1 MRRTGWNNLR
11 VEVYA
16 SGTTRIT
23 DPGNELG
30 RAENIR
36 FATGFPSG
44 LYLEGECFVPRKT
57 LRYWQVKGGRRIVIR
72 NGQKLVY
79 EGKIA
84 SEGFEVGE
92 NTEGAPVEAVGYW
105 SGALMERRLRKRW
118 SDQRLDDWAWAY
130 QTAASGA
137 ELCSLDRNYRMRFTP
152 KAEAW
157 TSGDYAA
164 VRYTMPTGQT
174 VKKIDYDYDLQEGG
188 QAWEIAIHNVGTS
201 TDVVSVTSTGSAAS
215 QSHTLATPSQSIEL
229 RFYARANQT
238 PTSDGTYYG
247 EFSNITV
254 YSETSQVNME
264 EICIDAVGTLS
275 SELNSATTLIT
286 AAGTELDLTPFME
299 DDWAMWADV
308 LARAVERGDGAYN
321 PWAVQ
326 VVGSESI
333 ASPDGK
339 PILKLWQFPAET
351 DYDLAVRLAEQNLR
365 GRVQIVRDNLRVRNW
380 IVVGYTDANG
390 VQQYVTP
397 DDDSSLK
404 DTDSITA
411 YGQRDDVLELGES
424 TSAIA
429 LAAGQRYLAYYKDPR
444 YRVLGALTVAG
455 YVRGR
460 GKRVIPACEVTAGM
474 RLRIEDVLV
483 DAQGTGLTMLITRTQ
498 YEDNGEYLS
507 MQFGELDT
515 LLFPRMVFRHK
526 GDPDA
531 GIGLPEMGEGVGG
544 GGGGGKR
551 LNWKR
556 RVGAK
561 PGTPL
566 WDKLSR
572 MGWKEKQAY
581 LAAWRKKRKK
591 KG

>member
-11 VEVYA
+11 VEVYG
-16 SGTTRIT
+16 SGTTRIA
-23 DPGNELG
+23 DPGDELG
-30 RAENIR
+30 RAENIS
-36 FATGFPSG
+36 FSTGFPAG
-44 LYLEGECFVPRKT
+44 LYLEGECFVPRKA
-57 LRYWQVKGGRRIVIR
+57 LRTWQVRGGRRVVFR

-84 SEGFEVGE
+84 SEGFEVGDVQ
-92 NTEGAPVEAVGYW
+92 GAPLETVGYW
-105 SGALMERRLRKRW
+105 SGALMQRRLRKRW
-118 SDQRLDDWAWAY
+118 SDQRLDDWAWAW
-130 QTAASGA
+130 QTGASGA
-137 ELCSLDRNYRMRFTP
+137 EKCGIDRTYRMRFTP

-157 TSGDYAA
+157 TSGEYAA

-174 VKKIDYDYDLQEGG
+174 VKKIDYDYDLQEGA

-201 TDVVSVTSTGSAAS
+201 TDVVSVTSSGTAAS

-229 RFYARANQT
+229 RYYARANQT
-238 PTSDGTYYG
+238 PSSDGTYYG

-254 YSETSQVNME
+254 YSETSQINME

-275 SELNSATTLIT
+275 AELNSSTGLVT

-299 DDWAMWADV
+299 DDWATWADV

-326 VVGSESI
+326 VVGSESVV
-333 ASPDGK
+333 SPDGL
-339 PILKLWQFPAET
+339 PVLKLWQFPAET
-351 DYDLAVRLAEQNLR
+351 DYDLALRLSDRNLVRQ
-365 GRVQIVRDNLRVRNW
+365 VQIVRDNLRVKNW
-380 IVVGYTDANG
+380 VVVGYTDENG

-397 DDDSSLK
+397 DDDASLK
-404 DTDSITA
+404 NTDSITA
-411 YGQRDDVLELGES
+411 YGQRDEVLELGDS

-444 YRVLGALTVAG
+444 YRVRGTLVVQG
-455 YVRGR
+455 YVRGQ

-483 DAQGTGLTMLITRTQ
+483 DAQGTGLTMTITRTR
-498 YEDNGEYLS
+498 YEDAGEYLS

-515 LLFPRMVFRHK
+515 LLFPRMVWK
-526 GDPDA
+526 GKAPEDEVEA
-531 GIGLPEMGEGVGG
+531 GDGSGG
-544 GGGGGKR
+544 GGGGGRER

-556 RVGAK
+556 KVGAK
-561 PGTPL
+561 PGTAL
-566 WDKLSR
+566 WDRLSKMNWQER
-572 MGWKEKQAY
+572 EAY
-581 LAAWRKKRKK
+581 LAAWRAKRRKK
-591 KG
+591 G

>member
-1 MRRTGWNNLR
+1 LR

-23 DPGNELG
+23 DPSNELG
-30 RAENIR
+30 KADGIR
-36 FATGFPSG
+36 FVTGFPGG
-44 LYLEGECFVPRKT
+44 LYLDGECFVPRKT
-57 LRYWQVKGGRRIVIR
+57 LRYWQVKGGRRFVIR
-72 NGQKLVY
+72 NGQRMVY

-92 NTEGAPVEAVGYW
+92 KAEGAPLEAVGYW
-105 SGALMERRLRKRW
+105 SGALMERRVRKRW
-118 SDQRLDDWAWAY
+118 SDQRLDDWAWVY
-130 QTAASGA
+130 GTDASGA
-137 ELCSLDRNYRMRFTP
+137 EKCQVDRNYRLRFTP

-157 TSGDYAA
+157 TSGEY
-164 VRYTMPTGQT
+164 VYLRYTMPTGQT
-174 VKKIDYDYDLQEGG
+174 VKKIDYDYDLQEGA
-188 QAWEIAIHNVGTS
+188 QAWEIAIHNVGTA
-201 TDVVSVTSTGSAAS
+201 TDVVSVTSSGSATG

-229 RFYARANQT
+229 RFYARGNQT

-247 EFSNITV
+247 EFSNVTV
-254 YSETSQVNME
+254 YSETSQINME

-275 SELNSATTLIT
+275 SELNSSTTLIT

-299 DDWAMWADV
+299 DDWGTWADV
-308 LARAVERGDGAYN
+308 LSRAVERGDGAYN

-326 VVGSESI
+326 VVGSESVK
-333 ASPDGK
+333 SPDGL
-339 PILKLWQFPAET
+339 PVLKLWQYPVET
-351 DYDLAVRLAEQNLR
+351 DYDVAVRLTEQNVR
-365 GRVQIVRDNLRVRNW
+365 RQVQIVRDNKRVRNW
-380 IVVGYTDANG
+380 IVVGYSDEHG

-397 DDDSSLK
+397 DDDASLK
-404 DTDSITA
+404 DTTSITA

-444 YRVLGALTVAG
+444 YRVLGSLTLQG

-460 GKRVIPACEVTAGM
+460 GRRVIPACEVMAGM

-483 DAQGTGLTMLITRTQ
+483 DAQGTGLTMTITRAQ

-507 MQFGELDT
+507 LQFGELDT
-515 LLFPRMVFRHK
+515 LLFPRMAFKRQAEADEPS
-526 GDPDA
+526 GD
-531 GIGLPEMGEGVGG
+531 GG
-544 GGGGGKR
+544 GGGGGGGSRER

-556 RVGAK
+556 RVGAR

-566 WDKLSR
+566 WDRLSK
-572 MGWKEKQAY
+572 MGWREKQEY
-581 LAAWRKKRKK
+581 LAEWRKKRKK